1 MKRWQDVKKIN
12 NRFLS
17 RIAQSD
23 DGESWSDRHYNWLS
37 EVTLRECEMLKR
49 LDEAVGKFIGV

>member
-1 MKRWQDVKKIN
+1 MLKRLTIGSYRGLRNLTMEK
-12 NRFLS
+12 
-17 RIAQSD
+17 
-23 DGESWSDRHYNWLS
+23 SWSDQHYNWLS

>member
-23 DGESWSDRHYNWLS
+23 DGESWSHYNWLS